1 MIHLQYYNSVIKNNH
16 INKILNN
23 YRIKYSQIKNEI
35 ELKTNQMMKLYLK
48 DILSFLEN
56 LEEVAE
62 QKHKINEYNSLLK
75 ELEQTKEKI
84 KDKISVE
91 HKLKNEC
98 EILHQENCLLKLK
111 INSLKYKINNLNNLN
126 INNNTSRSTSP
137 NRKKSNNSVSNR
149 NANDKLK
156 INFMSPKNENT
167 RNVFTQ
173 IIELN
178 NSYNKSSMSLL
189 NNDKSDNKNT
199 KRKDNKDKLS
209 LKLNYDKMLKTKNNL
224 KNKKKKVNIKKFVYN
239 NNNINNYKNIKS
251 SNKNK
256 NDIIEKNNSSKKV
269 NNKKEEDCI
278 SNSRPTINCLI
289 KSSKKINSSAE
300 ILNDNNTNKYSPINT
315 INQSLDV
322 PKISNIDYD
331 NLGNNINSV
340 IDNELKELEED
351 ETKIEFLLEQLIN
364 YKKQKQKIN

>member
-35 ELKTNQMMKLYLK
+35 ELKINQMMKLYLK

-149 NANDKLK
+149 NINDKLK

-189 NNDKSDNKNT
+189 NNDKSDNNNT

-239 NNNINNYKNIKS
+239 NNNINNNKKNKS

-256 NDIIEKNNSSKKV
+256 NDIKEKNNNSKKI
-269 NNKKEEDCI
+269 NIKKEEDFI
-278 SNSRPTINCLI
+278 SNSRPVINCLI
-289 KSSKKINSSAE
+289 KRNKKINSSAE

-315 INQSLDV
+315 INQSIDI

-364 YKKQKQKIN
+364 YKKLKHKIN